1 MPYNKKTKISWKTT
15 LCGVISA
22 LGAYF
27 VQSGDARLEV
37 IGQFLLPIGTLCTG
51 YFAQDKGLENDR

>member
-1 MPYNKKTKISWKTT
+1 MSWKTT
-15 LCGVISA
+15 ICGIISA

-27 VQSGDARLEV
+27 VQSGDARLEL

-51 YFAQDKGLENDR
+51 YFAQDKGLNDDR

>member
-1 MPYNKKTKISWKTT
+1 MLKQKISWKTT
-15 LCGVISA
+15 LCGVMSA

-51 YFAQDKGLENDR
+51 YFAKDKSVED

>member
-1 MPYNKKTKISWKTT
+1 MPYNTNKKMSWKTT
-15 LCGVISA
+15 ICGIISA

-27 VQSGDARLEV
+27 VQSGDARLEL

-51 YFAQDKGLENDR
+51 YFAKDKGLNDDR